1 MATSTVPEGCR
12 AGTFEG
18 PDIVTALARCDT
30 GTRHELSPAKKH
42 FTVGSAPDRDIPIE
56 SPFVSAHHCQL
67 DRKLRGLHVT
77 DQRSKNG
84 TYFESARERAFYLRP
99 GRTFVV
105 GALPHRLLAL
115 NDEMRACYPALIDI
129 LGDILGDSLGNLGDE
144 PEDRGPRRVPAFR
157 HLLTPNPKRD
167 SIDAR
172 RSDG

>member
-1 MATSTVPEGCR
+1 MATCTVPEGCR

-30 GTRHELSPAKKH
+30 STRHELSPAKKR

-99 GRTFVV
+99 GGTFVV
-105 GALPHRLLAL
+105 GALPHRILAL

-129 LGDILGDSLGNLGDE
+129 LGDILGDTLGNISGE
-144 PEDRGPRRVPAFR
+144 PEDHGPRGK
-157 HLLTPNPKRD
+157 TPSPGEMIVAAVD
-167 SIDAR
+167 
-172 RSDG
+172 